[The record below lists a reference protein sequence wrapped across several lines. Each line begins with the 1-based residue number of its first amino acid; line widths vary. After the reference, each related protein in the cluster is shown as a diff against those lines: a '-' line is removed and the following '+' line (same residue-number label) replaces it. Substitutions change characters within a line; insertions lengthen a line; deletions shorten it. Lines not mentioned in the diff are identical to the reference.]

1 MKTHVQKRVVLGDL
15 VVAMFDEA
23 ANYSTDPR
31 EVSRLATWAVN
42 DLLRGQSLRSSFVA
56 SALEVREPRAVN

>member
-1 MKTHVQKRVVLGDL
+1 MKRHPQKQAELGEL

-42 DLLRGQSLRSSFVA
+42 DLLRGRSLRRSFVA
-56 SALEVREPRAVN
+56 RPLEVRGRRLVN